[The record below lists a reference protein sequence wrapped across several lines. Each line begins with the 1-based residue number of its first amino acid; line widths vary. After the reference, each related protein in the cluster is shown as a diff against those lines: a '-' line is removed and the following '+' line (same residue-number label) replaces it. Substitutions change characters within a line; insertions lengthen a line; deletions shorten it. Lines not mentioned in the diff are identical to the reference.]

1 MEFIEIRSNDE
12 IAVRVWERGVGETLA
27 CGTGACAAA
36 VGSALTNRTGR
47 RVRVNLTGGQLLIEW
62 SDNNHVFM
70 TGPAEEVFRG
80 ELGEAFTEYLVMLSM
95 SSAILQEMPDRVTE
109 IERNEESMNVADR
122 VASLP
127 PYLFARI
134 EQKIEECQN
143 QGIDVINLGIGDPD
157 LPTPPHIVQALKDQ
171 ADNPANH
178 RYPTSV
184 GLLAFRQ
191 AVADWYRNRFGVSLD
206 PRSEVVTL
214 IGSKE
219 GIGHISFCYLN
230 PGDYA
235 LIPDPG
241 YPVYGIG
248 ASLAGAENY
257 LLPLK
262 AEHGFRP
269 DFTASPYRC
278 GAPGEAPV
286 AQLPEQPY
294 RRRCRASISSRKQS
308 ASPAVIDL
316 IICHDAPYSE
326 ITFDDYVAPSFLQ
339 AEGAREVGIEFH
351 SLSKT
356 YNMTGWRLG
365 WAAGNAEVVKTLGT
379 SQIQSRFRRLPGD
392 PVCGDCRPVRPPGL
406 RPEHAAGLP

>member
-1 MEFIEIRSNDE
+1 
-12 IAVRVWERGVGETLA
+12 
-27 CGTGACAAA
+27 
-36 VGSALTNRTGR
+36 
-47 RVRVNLTGGQLLIEW
+47 
-62 SDNNHVFM
+62 
-70 TGPAEEVFRG
+70 
-80 ELGEAFTEYLVMLSM
+80 
-95 SSAILQEMPDRVTE
+95 
-109 IERNEESMNVADR
+109 MNVANR
-122 VASLP
+122 IASLP
-127 PYLFARI
+127 PYLFASI
-134 EQKIEECQN
+134 EQKIEECRN

-157 LPTPPHIVQALKDQ
+157 LPTPPHIVQALRDQ
-171 ADNPANH
+171 ADNPDNH

-191 AVADWYRNRFGVSLD
+191 AVANWYRNRFGVSLD

-214 IGSKE
+214 IGTKE

-248 ASLAGAENY
+248 SSLAGAENY

-262 AEHGFRP
+262 EDHGFRP
-269 DFTASPYRC
+269 DFTAIPADVAHRAKLLWLNYPNNPT
-278 GAPGEAPV
+278 GAVASLDFFREAV
-286 AQLPEQPY
+286 SFARSY
-294 RRRCRASISSRKQS
+294 
-308 ASPAVIDL
+308 DL

-339 AEGAREVGIEFH
+339 AEGAKEVGIEFH

-365 WAAGNAEVVKTLGT
+365 WAAGNAEVVKALGT
-379 SQIQSRFRRLPGD
+379 LKSNLDSGVFQAVQYAGIAALSGPQDCVRSMRQVYRERRDIVVQGLRSLGWQVDPPRATIYVWAPVPPPHTSTEFAELVLEKAGVVLTPGIGYGACGEGWFRISLTISTDRLTEAFRRLKCSFGTFW
-392 PVCGDCRPVRPPGL
+392 
-406 RPEHAAGLP
+406 

>member
-1 MEFIEIRSNDE
+1 
-12 IAVRVWERGVGETLA
+12 
-27 CGTGACAAA
+27 
-36 VGSALTNRTGR
+36 
-47 RVRVNLTGGQLLIEW
+47 
-62 SDNNHVFM
+62 
-70 TGPAEEVFRG
+70 
-80 ELGEAFTEYLVMLSM
+80 
-95 SSAILQEMPDRVTE
+95 
-109 IERNEESMNVADR
+109 MNVADR
-122 VASLP
+122 VVSLP

-143 QGIDVINLGIGDPD
+143 QGIDVISLGIGDPD

-171 ADNPANH
+171 ADNPPNH

-191 AVADWYRNRFGVSLD
+191 AVANWYQNRFGVSLD

-214 IGSKE
+214 IGAKE

-262 AEHGFRP
+262 AENGFRP
-269 DFTASPYRC
+269 DFTAVPTDVARRAKLLWLNYPNNPT
-278 GAPGEAPV
+278 GAVVDLDFFQEAV
-286 AQLPEQPY
+286 SFARSY
-294 RRRCRASISSRKQS
+294 
-308 ASPAVIDL
+308 DL

-339 AEGAREVGIEFH
+339 AAGAREVGIEFH

-365 WAAGNAEVVKTLGT
+365 WAAGNAEIVKVLGT
-379 SQIQSRFRRLPGD
+379 LKSNLDSGVFQAIQYAGIAALSGPQDCVRSMRQVYRERRD
-392 PVCGDCRPVRPPGL
+392 IVVQGL
-406 RPEHAAGLP
+406 RSLGWQVDPPRATIYVWVPVPPPHTSTEFAELVLEKAGVVLTPGIGYGQCGEGWFRISLTTPTERLTEAFKRLKSSFGGVTCSKV

>member
-1 MEFIEIRSNDE
+1 MK
-12 IAVRVWERGVGETLA
+12 
-27 CGTGACAAA
+27 
-36 VGSALTNRTGR
+36 
-47 RVRVNLTGGQLLIEW
+47 
-62 SDNNHVFM
+62 
-70 TGPAEEVFRG
+70 
-80 ELGEAFTEYLVMLSM
+80 
-95 SSAILQEMPDRVTE
+95 
-109 IERNEESMNVADR
+109 VADR
-122 VASLP
+122 VAALP

-143 QGIDVINLGIGDPD
+143 RGVDVISLGIGDPD
-157 LPTPPHIVQALKDQ
+157 LPTPPHIVQALQDQ

-178 RYPTSV
+178 RYPSSV
-184 GLLAFRQ
+184 GLLAFRR
-191 AVADWYRNRFGVSLD
+191 AVAGWYRDRFGVSLD

-248 ASLAGAENY
+248 AALAGAENY

-262 AEHGFRP
+262 AERGFLP
-269 DFTASPYRC
+269 DFAAVPADVARRAKLLFLNYPNNPT
-278 GAPGEAPV
+278 GAVAGLDFFREAV
-286 AQLPEQPY
+286 SFA
-294 RRRCRASISSRKQS
+294 RSF
-308 ASPAVIDL
+308 DL
-316 IICHDAPYSE
+316 IICHDAPYTE
-326 ITFDDYVAPSFLQ
+326 ITFDGYVAPSFLQ

-379 SQIQSRFRRLPGD
+379 LKSNLDSGVFQAVQYAGIAALTGPQDCVRNTLQVYRERRDIVVEGLRSLGWHVDPPKATIYVWAPVPPPYTSTEFAELVLEKAGVVLTQGIGYGTCGEGFFRISLTIPTERLTEAFRRLKESFG
-392 PVCGDCRPVRPPGL
+392 R
-406 RPEHAAGLP
+406 

>member
-1 MEFIEIRSNDE
+1 
-12 IAVRVWERGVGETLA
+12 
-27 CGTGACAAA
+27 
-36 VGSALTNRTGR
+36 
-47 RVRVNLTGGQLLIEW
+47 
-62 SDNNHVFM
+62 
-70 TGPAEEVFRG
+70 
-80 ELGEAFTEYLVMLSM
+80 
-95 SSAILQEMPDRVTE
+95 
-109 IERNEESMNVADR
+109 MNVADR
-122 VASLP
+122 VVALP

-143 QGIDVINLGIGDPD
+143 RGVDVISLGIGDPD
-157 LPTPPHIVQALKDQ
+157 LPTPPHIVQALQDQ
-171 ADNPANH
+171 AENPANH
-178 RYPTSV
+178 RYPSSV

-248 ASLAGAENY
+248 AALAGAENY
-257 LLPLK
+257 PLPLK
-262 AEHGFRP
+262 AERGFLP
-269 DFTASPYRC
+269 DFSAVPAEVARRAKILWLNYPNNPTGAVASLDFFR
-278 GAPGEAPV
+278 EAV
-286 AQLPEQPY
+286 SFA
-294 RRRCRASISSRKQS
+294 RNF
-308 ASPAVIDL
+308 DL
-316 IICHDAPYSE
+316 IVCHDAPYTE
-326 ITFDDYVAPSFLQ
+326 ITFDGYVAPSFLQ

-365 WAAGNAEVVKTLGT
+365 WAAGNAEVVKTLGSLKSNLDSGVFQAVQYAGIAALSGPQGCVRHTLQVYQERRDMVVQGMRSLGWQVDLPKATIYVWVPVPHPYT
-379 SQIQSRFRRLPGD
+379 SAEFAELVLEKAGVVLTQGIGYGACGEGFFRISLTTPTKRLAEAFRRLKESFG
-392 PVCGDCRPVRPPGL
+392 R
-406 RPEHAAGLP
+406 

>member
-1 MEFIEIRSNDE
+1 
-12 IAVRVWERGVGETLA
+12 
-27 CGTGACAAA
+27 
-36 VGSALTNRTGR
+36 
-47 RVRVNLTGGQLLIEW
+47 
-62 SDNNHVFM
+62 
-70 TGPAEEVFRG
+70 
-80 ELGEAFTEYLVMLSM
+80 
-95 SSAILQEMPDRVTE
+95 
-109 IERNEESMNVADR
+109 MNVADR
-122 VASLP
+122 VAALP

-143 QGIDVINLGIGDPD
+143 RGVDVISLGIGDPD
-157 LPTPPHIVQALKDQ
+157 LPTPPHIVQALQDQ
-171 ADNPANH
+171 AENPANH
-178 RYPTSV
+178 RYPSSV

-248 ASLAGAENY
+248 AALAGAENY
-257 LLPLK
+257 PLPLK
-262 AEHGFRP
+262 AERGFLP
-269 DFTASPYRC
+269 DFSAVPAEVARRAKILWLNYPNNPTGAVASLDFFR
-278 GAPGEAPV
+278 EAV
-286 AQLPEQPY
+286 SFA
-294 RRRCRASISSRKQS
+294 RNF
-308 ASPAVIDL
+308 DL
-316 IICHDAPYSE
+316 VVCHDAPYTE
-326 ITFDDYVAPSFLQ
+326 ITFDGYVAPSFLQ

-365 WAAGNAEVVKTLGT
+365 WAAGNAEVVKTLGSLKSNLDSGVFQAVQYAGIAALSGPQGCVRHTLQVYQERRDMVVQGMRSLGWQVDLPKATIYVWVPVPHPYT
-379 SQIQSRFRRLPGD
+379 SAEFAELVLEKAGVVLTQGIGYGACGEGFFRISLTTPTKRLAEAFRRLKESFG
-392 PVCGDCRPVRPPGL
+392 R
-406 RPEHAAGLP
+406 